1 MKSFRSSRSRLFPNI
16 DSPEASYPGAF
27 SVEAWTIFSGHGA
40 GRVFAGYAVVEGLN
54 GIHILG
60 QIPGGVDH
68 GTESADLAAIIKKA
82 QGNWNT
88 CAAGDVVKARFPAD
102 NTLASSG
109 RSDG

>member
-1 MKSFRSSRSRLFPNI
+1 LRSRLIPDI
-16 DSPEASYPGAF
+16 DSPEASCSSAY
-27 SVEAWTIFSGHGA
+27 SVEAVTIFSGHGA
-40 GRVFAGYAVVEGLN
+40 GRVFAGYAVVEGLD
-54 GIHILG
+54 GFHILG

-68 GTESADLAAIIKKA
+68 WTESANLASIIKKA

-88 CAAGDVVKARFPAD
+88 CAAGDVVKARFPAN